1 MMFSLSKHN
10 NRRETNEKNTLHV
23 YRIMESYKVLKEIC
37 KISLKCTEKHEDL
50 MCFKCRV
57 LII

>member
-1 MMFSLSKHN
+1 
-10 NRRETNEKNTLHV
+10 
-23 YRIMESYKVLKEIC
+23 MESYKVLKEIC

-57 LII
+57 LIIWRWFLGTETCSNVECHLLNCV

>member
-1 MMFSLSKHN
+1 
-10 NRRETNEKNTLHV
+10 
-23 YRIMESYKVLKEIC
+23 MESYKVLKEIC